1 MAGPSARGA
10 AHQTSH
16 VLREAAFRPSRFIDR
31 TYHLSIREVKKNEK
45 KKSASSRT
53 DPGKGGAEHAKL
65 IGRLRIASVYP
76 APAWHM

>member
-31 TYHLSIREVKKNEK
+31 TYHLSIREVKKKEK
-45 KKSASSRT
+45 KNLHHHEPTRAKEELSMQSLL
-53 DPGKGGAEHAKL
+53 GG
-65 IGRLRIASVYP
+65 
-76 APAWHM
+76 